1 MMIHRK
7 VNTTLAILVMSAGDQ
22 LVKLVAFIV
31 NILSETKNN
40 LQNLRVM

>member
-1 MMIHRK
+1 
-7 VNTTLAILVMSAGDQ
+7 MSMGDQ
-22 LVKLVAFIV
+22 LVDRLVTLVKLVAFIV